1 MTVYIV
7 RHALAVPRKRWTGDD
22 DDRPLTTRGGAQAS
36 VLTAWSRSISLDSI
50 VSSPARRCTATVEG
64 IATALG
70 LAIVTTDD
78 LGVRDPQRAVDLVT
92 DLLSGAKDVM
102 VCTHGEVVWPILRSF
117 RLTSGSGG
125 SKGAAKGSV
134 WIVTMEN
141 ERPSGTYLTNQDLAQ
156 LVGGVA

>member
-1 MTVYIV
+1 MTVYLV
-7 RHALAVPRKRWTGDD
+7 RHALAVPRKRWTNDD

-36 VLTAWSRSISLDSI
+36 VLTAWSKSVGLDSI
-50 VSSPARRCTATVEG
+50 LSSPARRCVATVEG

-70 LAIVTTDD
+70 LAMVTTAD

-92 DLLSGAKDVM
+92 DLLSGPKDVL
-102 VCTHGEVVWPILRSF
+102 VCTHGEVVWPVLRSLQ
-117 RLTSGSGG
+117 LTSGSGG

-134 WIVTMEN
+134 WIVTMDN
-141 ERPSGTYLTNQDLAQ
+141 DRPAGTYLTNQDVAR

>member
-1 MTVYIV
+1 MTVYVV

-36 VLTAWSRSISLDSI
+36 VLTAWSKSISIDSI
-50 VSSPARRCTATVEG
+50 LSSPARRC
-64 IATALG
+64 IATLDGTANALG
-70 LAIVTTDD
+70 LAMVTTAD
-78 LGVRDPQRAVDLVT
+78 LGLRDPQRAVDLVT
-92 DLLSGAKDVM
+92 DLLSGPKDVL
-102 VCTHGEVVWPILRSF
+102 VCTHGEVVWPILRSL

-125 SKGAAKGSV
+125 AKGAAKGSV

-141 ERPSGTYLTNQDLAQ
+141 ERPSGTYLTNRDLAQ